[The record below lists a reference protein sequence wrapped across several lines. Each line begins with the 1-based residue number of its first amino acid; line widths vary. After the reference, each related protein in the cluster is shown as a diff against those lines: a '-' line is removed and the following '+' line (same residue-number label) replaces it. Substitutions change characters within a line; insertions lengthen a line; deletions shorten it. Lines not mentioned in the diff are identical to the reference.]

1 MRLHCIFIACFVLF
15 ACCSLA
21 NSEYSQ
27 GPDKCC
33 FSFSNVKIPVKQVVG
48 YHTTHSECHMS
59 GIIFIMKSGKEI
71 CADLNERW
79 VQRLKNR
86 VDESTQMM
94 TEGSGDSN

>member
-1 MRLHCIFIACFVLF
+1 MKLHCIFLACLVLF
-15 ACCSLA
+15 SCCSLA

-33 FSFSNVKIPVKQVVG
+33 FAFSNMKIPLKQVVG
-48 YHTTHSECHMS
+48 YHTTHFQCDRS
-59 GIIFIMKSGKEI
+59 GIIFIMKSGKKI
-71 CADLNERW
+71 CADLNEKW
-79 VQRLKNR
+79 VQRLKNL